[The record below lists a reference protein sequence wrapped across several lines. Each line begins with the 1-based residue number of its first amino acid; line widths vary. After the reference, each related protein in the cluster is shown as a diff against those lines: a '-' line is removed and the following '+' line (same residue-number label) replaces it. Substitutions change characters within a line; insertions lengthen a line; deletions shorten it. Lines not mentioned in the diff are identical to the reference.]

1 MNMSVVEELTEIVG
15 KHNVITSKERS
26 RPYREG
32 YRSGKGDALA
42 VVKPAD
48 LMELWHVLEVLHK
61 NNIIILM
68 QAANTGLTEGSIPAS
83 GYDRDIVVVNGMRI
97 KGLQLI
103 NNNEQVLAFPG
114 TTLHKLEE
122 TLDDVDRE
130 PHSVIGSSNIG
141 ATVVGGVNNNSGGAL
156 IQRGPAYTEL
166 ALYAQIDEND
176 ELHLVNH
183 LGIDLGD
190 TPEEIITNLENRNF
204 DINNVERDDN
214 HVAHMRDYEARVRD
228 VDASEPTRYNAN
240 PKELYEVSGAA
251 GKLATFAVRMD
262 TYPKADASQVFYIG
276 TNDPD
281 VLEKMRRHIM
291 TEFKHLPVSGEYMHR
306 EAYDLAKKYGK
317 DSLVVIDTLGTDALP
332 YLFNMRATAERILDH
347 IPTFKPYFPDRM
359 LQTMSHAIP
368 NQLPKRMEQYRD
380 RYQHYLQLKMEGD
393 GIDEARAYL
402 KEFFK
407 TEEGDYFECTP
418 HEAKVAATH
427 RYVTASVAIRLE
439 EVFQDDNLEIL
450 PIDVALP
457 RNEFN
462 WFEHLPK
469 ELEDKIQYK
478 LYYGH
483 FLDHVMHQDYVLKKG
498 VDAHEVKEEMLKI
511 FDERGAI
518 YPAEHNVGHMYKAAP
533 ALVEHYHKNDPTNSF
548 NPGIGK
554 TSTLKYYGNY

>member
-1 MNMSVVEELTEIVG
+1 MSVVEELTEIVG

-518 YPAEHNVGHMYKAAP
+518 YPAEHNVGHMYKTAP

>member
-1 MNMSVVEELTEIVG
+1 MSVVEELTEIVG

-469 ELEDKIQYK
+469 ELDDKIQYK

>member
-1 MNMSVVEELTEIVG
+1 MSVVEELTEIVG

-122 TLDDVDRE
+122 TLDDVYRE

>member
-1 MNMSVVEELTEIVG
+1 MSVVEELTEIVG

-228 VDASEPTRYNAN
+228 VDVSEPTRYNAN

>member
-1 MNMSVVEELTEIVG
+1 MSVVEELTEIVG

-114 TTLHKLEE
+114 TTLHKIEE

>member
-1 MNMSVVEELTEIVG
+1 MSVVEELTEIVG

-83 GYDRDIVVVNGMRI
+83 DYDRDIVVVNGMRI

>member
-1 MNMSVVEELTEIVG
+1 MSVVEELTEIVG

-183 LGIDLGD
+183 LGIDLGG

-469 ELEDKIQYK
+469 ELDDKIQYK

>member
-1 MNMSVVEELTEIVG
+1 MSVVEELTEIVG

-281 VLEKMRRHIM
+281 VLENMRRHIM

>member
-1 MNMSVVEELTEIVG
+1 MSVVEELTEIVG

-183 LGIDLGD
+183 LGINLGD

-368 NQLPKRMEQYRD
+368 NQLPKRMQQYRD

>member
-1 MNMSVVEELTEIVG
+1 MSVVEELTEIVG

-469 ELEDKIQYK
+469 ELDDKIQYK

-533 ALVEHYHKNDPTNSF
+533 ALVQHYHKNDPTNSF

>member
-1 MNMSVVEELTEIVG
+1 MAVVDELESIVG
-15 KHNVITSKERS
+15 KQHVITSKERS

-42 VVKPAD
+42 VVKPGT
-48 LMELWHVLEVLHK
+48 LMELWEVLKVLHN

-68 QAANTGLTEGSIPAS
+68 QGANTGLTEGSIPADQ
-83 GYDRDIVVVNGMRI
+83 YDRDVVIINGLRI

-103 NNNEQVLAFPG
+103 NHNRQVLAFPG

-122 TLDDVDRE
+122 SLDKVNRE

-141 ATVVGGVNNNSGGAL
+141 ATVVGGVNNSSGGAL

-176 ELHLVNH
+176 ELKLVNH

-190 TPEEIITNLENRNF
+190 TPEEIIQNLEDRNF
-204 DINNVERDDN
+204 DINDVKDSNDR
-214 HVAHMRDYEARVRD
+214 VAHMRNYEQRVRD
-228 VDASEPTRYNAN
+228 VDSSEPTRYNAN
-240 PKELYEVSGAA
+240 PDELYEVSGAA

-262 TYPKADASQVFYIG
+262 TYPKASESQVFYIG

-281 VLEKMRRHIM
+281 ALERLRRHIL
-291 TEFKHLPVSGEYMHR
+291 TEFKNLPVSGEYMHR

-317 DSLVVIDTLGTDALP
+317 DSLVVIDTIGTDALP
-332 YLFNMRATAERILDH
+332 YLFNLRATAERVLDH
-347 IPTFKPYFPDRM
+347 VPTFKPYFPDRM
-359 LQTMSHAIP
+359 LQMMSNWIP
-368 NQLPKRMEQYRD
+368 NQLPKRMEEYRD
-380 RYQHYLQLKMEGD
+380 KYQHYLQLKMEGA
-393 GIDEARAYL
+393 GIQEARLYL
-402 KEFFK
+402 KDFFA
-407 TEEGDYFECTP
+407 EEDGDFFECTP

-439 EVFQDDNLEIL
+439 EVYQDDHVQIL

-462 WFEHLPK
+462 WFEKLPQ

-483 FLDHVMHQDYVLKKG
+483 FLDHVMHQDYVLKPG
-498 VDAHEVKEEMLKI
+498 VDAHEVKQEMLKI

-518 YPAEHNVGHMYKAAP
+518 YPAEHNVGHLYEAAP
-533 ALVEHYHKNDPTNSF
+533 ALKAHYQKNDPTNSF
-548 NPGIGK
+548 NPGIGM
-554 TSTLKYYGNY
+554 TSTHKYWGNY

>member
-1 MNMSVVEELTEIVG
+1 MSVVEELTEIVG

-183 LGIDLGD
+183 LGINLGD
-190 TPEEIITNLENRNF
+190 TPEEIITNLENHNF

-368 NQLPKRMEQYRD
+368 NQLPKRMQQYRD

>member
-1 MNMSVVEELTEIVG
+1 MSFVEELTEIVG

>member
-1 MNMSVVEELTEIVG
+1 MSVVEELTEIVG

-228 VDASEPTRYNAN
+228 VDASEPTCYNAN

-347 IPTFKPYFPDRM
+347 IQTFKPYFPDRM

>member
-1 MNMSVVEELTEIVG
+1 MTVVEELTEIVG

-61 NNIIILM
+61 HNIIILM

-83 GYDRDIVVVNGMRI
+83 GYDRDIVIVNGMRI

-183 LGIDLGD
+183 LGIDLGN

-204 DINNVERDDN
+204 DINNVERDDK

-228 VDASEPTRYNAN
+228 VNASEPTRYNAN

-380 RYQHYLQLKMEGD
+380 RYQHYLQLKMEGE

-439 EVFQDDNLEIL
+439 EVYQDDNLEIL

-457 RNEFN
+457 RNEFD

-498 VDAHEVKEEMLKI
+498 VDAHEVKAEMLKI

-518 YPAEHNVGHMYKAAP
+518 YPAEHNVGHLYKAAP

>member
-1 MNMSVVEELTEIVG
+1 MSVVEELTEIVG

>member
-1 MNMSVVEELTEIVG
+1 MSVVEELTEIVG

-130 PHSVIGSSNIG
+130 PHSVIDSSNIG